1 MSRRGEVSIEFISLI
16 GLMLSIFVF
25 MVVVI
30 GLKNNDITE
39 SMVYSDAQKIADVIA
54 SEINTASRIE
64 GYYRDFEIPEKIA
77 GIENYTVNYSTELRF
92 VQVKWGVNNQMSN
105 IVTSNVSGTINPGTN
120 RIRNEGGMI
129 IIES

>member
-39 SMVYSDAQKIADVIA
+39 SMVYSDAQKIADAIA

-92 VQVKWGVNNQMSN
+92 VQVKWDVNNQMSN
-105 IVTSNVSGTINPGTN
+105 IVTSNVSGTINPGKN

>member
-1 MSRRGEVSIEFISLI
+1 MSRRGEVSIEFISLV

-25 MVVVI
+25 MIVVI

-39 SMVYSDAQKIADVIA
+39 SMVYSDAQKIADAIA

-92 VQVKWGVNNQMSN
+92 VQVKWGINNQMSN
-105 IVTSNVSGTINPGTN
+105 IVTSNVSGTINPGKN

>member
-1 MSRRGEVSIEFISLI
+1 MSRRGEVSIEFISLV

-39 SMVYSDAQKIADVIA
+39 SMVYSDAQKIADAIA

-64 GYYRDFEIPEKIA
+64 GYYRDFKIPEKIA

-92 VQVKWGVNNQMSN
+92 VQVKWGINNQMSN
-105 IVTSNVSGTINPGTN
+105 IVTSNVSGTIKPGAN